1 MKKVLLLSL
10 SLALMSSSLM
20 PSEPAE
26 NQKSK
31 LVKYYDVIYS
41 AVITAA
47 FGYGTYSLL
56 MDTRQD
62 EHYSR
67 LATMMFAAGLGYF
80 GFRTYQSAL
89 DVKDAVEEVHA

>member
-1 MKKVLLLSL
+1 MKKIVFLFLSL
-10 SLALMSSSLM
+10 VLMSNAAM
-20 PSEPAE
+20 PCEPE
-26 NQKSK
+26 DSPKSK